1 MPNTAVLASRDRR
14 ITVAGVIGFAAAL
27 AAASQASIPVP
38 GTAVPMTLQPL
49 VVVLAGIC
57 LGPAAGAASMVL
69 YLAAGAAGL
78 PVFAPQGL
86 PGLARLMGPT
96 GGYLIAYPLGA
107 WAAGRLVRFHPRR
120 FAWRVL
126 AAASGIAVIHV
137 GGVAQLAVI
146 TGSLTRAVVSGSL
159 PFLGMDA
166 VKAVLAALYPPRIS
180 DRAPV

>member
-1 MPNTAVLASRDRR
+1 MPNSAMLAARDRR

-27 AAASQASIPVP
+27 AAASQVAFPVP

-57 LGPAAGAASMVL
+57 LGPAAGASSMVL

-78 PVFAPQGL
+78 PVFAPAGL
-86 PGLARLMGPT
+86 PGLARLAGPT

-107 WAAGRLVRFHPRR
+107 WAAGWLVRFHPRR
-120 FAWRVL
+120 FAWRAF
-126 AAASGIAVIHV
+126 AAAAGIAVIHV
-137 GGVAQLAVI
+137 GGVAQLAVL
-146 TGSLTRAVVSGSL
+146 TGSLTRAFVLGSL
-159 PFLGMDA
+159 PFLGLDA
-166 VKAVLAALYPPRIS
+166 GKAVLAALYSPRLS